1 MIGLLYPTRDCA
13 EDDFT
18 ALAGCLD
25 ARPGVEFAYVPWAR
39 RTVERENVQT
49 AVRELSEP
57 DRLVRTAKTFTTS
70 PRVVSW
76 ACTSCS
82 FVDGVAVA
90 KTQTAALTDALDVP
104 ASSTSL
110 AFIAAAHRLGLDRVA
125 LASVYAP
132 EITDKFA
139 AFLAEENIATVHA
152 VSANAG
158 SDRDLAGWDSDRIR
172 DLVRSAGSPDAQAV
186 LLPETALHT
195 APLLAELENLAGK
208 PVLTAT
214 QVTLWHCLTL
224 LGRPAA
230 GPGLGALLAH
240 PH

>member
-39 RTVERENVQT
+39 RVVERENVQT

-57 DRLVRTAKTFTTS
+57 DRLVQAAAAFTTS

-82 FVDGVAVA
+82 FIDGVAVA
-90 KTQTAALTDALDVP
+90 KTQTDALTDALGVP

-110 AFIAAAHRLGLDRVA
+110 AFLAAAHRLGLERVA

-132 EITDKFA
+132 EITDAFA
-139 AFLAEENIATVHA
+139 AFLAEEDISTVHA
-152 VSANAG
+152 VSADAG
-158 SDRDLAGWDSDRIR
+158 SDRDLAAWDSARIR
-172 DLVRSAGSPDAQAV
+172 DLVDSAASSDAQAV

-195 APLLAELENLAGK
+195 APLLAELEKLAGK

-214 QVTLWHCLTL
+214 QATLWHCLTL

-230 GPGLGALLAH
+230 GPGLGTLLAH